1 MNVRMQEKEKQIS
14 RKEYK
19 LNIRVGDDIEIGR
32 FRNVIAK
39 VKAIELDKHGQP
51 VIITNKGSKK
61 LLSCR
66 LVKLYKTPKQLLME
80 KKKK

>member
-1 MNVRMQEKEKQIS
+1 M
-14 RKEYK
+14 KEYK

-51 VIITNKGSKK
+51 VIITSKGSKK

>member
-1 MNVRMQEKEKQIS
+1 MR
-14 RKEYK
+14 EYK
-19 LNIRVGDDIEIGR
+19 LNIRVGDDVEIGR

-66 LVKLYKTPKQLLME
+66 LVKLYKTSKQLLME

>member
-1 MNVRMQEKEKQIS
+1 M
-14 RKEYK
+14 KEYK
-19 LNIRVGDDIEIGR
+19 LNIRVGDDIEIVR

-66 LVKLYKTPKQLLME
+66 LVKLYKTSKQLLME